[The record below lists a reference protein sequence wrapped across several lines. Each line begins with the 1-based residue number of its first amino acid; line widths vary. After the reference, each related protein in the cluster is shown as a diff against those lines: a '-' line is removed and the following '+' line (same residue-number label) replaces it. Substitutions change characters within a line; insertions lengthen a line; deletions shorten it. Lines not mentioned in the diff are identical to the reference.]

1 MNSAVGKARQR
12 PIIVCFPTS
21 TQLILVS
28 RPSVDAAMRLEVVS
42 SRLEAQSALLR

>member
-12 PIIVCFPTS
+12 TLVVCFPKS

-28 RPSVDAAMRLEVVS
+28 RPSVDAIMRLEVVP
-42 SRLEAQSALLR
+42 SRLKAQPALLR